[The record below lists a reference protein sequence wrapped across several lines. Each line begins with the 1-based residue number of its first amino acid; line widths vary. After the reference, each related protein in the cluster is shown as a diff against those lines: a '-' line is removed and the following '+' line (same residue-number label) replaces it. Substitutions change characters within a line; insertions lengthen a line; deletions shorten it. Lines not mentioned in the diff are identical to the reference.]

1 MDKLLYGA
9 AYYEEY
15 LPYGRL
21 QQDVG
26 MMKAAGINV
35 VRIAESTWS
44 TCEPQDGVFDF
55 SHVVRVIDA
64 MEEAGIGVIIG
75 TPTYAVPAWMV
86 KKHPEILA
94 DTKAGRNLYGPR
106 QNMDITNPDYLFYA

>member
-35 VRIAESTWS
+35 VRIAESDRKS
-44 TCEPQDGVFDF
+44 
-55 SHVVRVIDA
+55 VV
-64 MEEAGIGVIIG
+64 
-75 TPTYAVPAWMV
+75 
-86 KKHPEILA
+86 
-94 DTKAGRNLYGPR
+94 
-106 QNMDITNPDYLFYA
+106 

>member
-64 MEEAGIGVIIG
+64 IDRKSV
-75 TPTYAVPAWMV
+75 V
-86 KKHPEILA
+86 
-94 DTKAGRNLYGPR
+94 
-106 QNMDITNPDYLFYA
+106 